1 MTLFLA
7 ADHAGFKLKEKI
19 KALLAKQKVAFDDL
33 TPKFKAGDDY
43 PLIANTLVKRLTSN
57 VKRSTLYDVPPSLR
71 HMWRDPAVAVIRGTK
86 GILVCG
92 SGVGVCIA
100 ANRHKG
106 IRAAV
111 GESEKEIKRARE
123 HNDINVFCLS
133 GWDLTAEKALK
144 IINAFLK
151 TKKSSS
157 ARHLR
162 RIKQLG

>member
-1 MTLFLA
+1 MTLLIA

-19 KALLAKQKVAFDDL
+19 KALLTKQKVAFDDL
-33 TPKFKAGDDY
+33 TPKFKDEDDY
-43 PLIANTLVKRLTSN
+43 PLIAKRLTLKA
-57 VKRSTLYDVPPSLR
+57 KRD
-71 HMWRDPAVAVIRGTK
+71 DK
-86 GILVCG
+86 GILICG

-100 ANRHKG
+100 ANRHKN

-123 HNDINVFCLS
+123 HNDINVLCLS

>member
-19 KALLAKQKVAFDDL
+19 RVLLAKQKVAFDDL
-33 TPKFKAGDDY
+33 TPKFKADDDY
-43 PLIANTLVKRLTSN
+43 PLVANKLVQRTTYN
-57 VKRSTLYDVPPSLR
+57 VQ
-71 HMWRDPAVAVIRGTK
+71 RGTRYVVR
-86 GILVCG
+86 GVLICG

-111 GESEKEIKRARE
+111 GENEKEIKRARE
-123 HNDINVFCLS
+123 HNDINVLCLS
-133 GWDLTAEKALK
+133 GWDLTTEKALK